1 MDFFGVAIAVVVL
14 LACTAVVLGLA
25 RVPLAASATI
35 AVLRGAAQ
43 LAVVSTLI
51 GFALTHDWVA
61 AIVLVVML
69 GTAVFTAAH
78 RLREFP
84 GALGAVA
91 VAIASGA
98 AVTLVVVFASGAFDF
113 SPRYLL
119 AFSGIVIGGAMTTA
133 STAGRQLWLGMVHRS
148 DEIEGWLAL
157 GATPRQAV
165 ADIAR
170 AAIAEA
176 LRPSIDQT
184 KTTGLVTLP
193 GAFVGAL
200 LAGASPLDAG
210 VFQVTVLAGLLAA
223 GSIASTLTAW
233 ALGAPKTLPAR

>member
-1 MDFFGVAIAVVVL
+1 MNLAGVAVAVVIL
-14 LACTAVVLGLA
+14 MACTIVVLRVA
-25 RVPLAASATI
+25 RVPLSASATI
-35 AVLRGAAQ
+35 AVLRGALQ

-51 GFALTHDWVA
+51 GVALTHDLA
-61 AIVLVVML
+61 AVLVLVVML

-78 RLREFP
+78 RLREFS
-84 GALGAVA
+84 GALWAVA
-91 VAIASGA
+91 LAIASGA
-98 AVTLVVVFASGAFDF
+98 AVTLVVVFATGAFDF

-157 GATPRQAV
+157 GATPRRAV
-165 ADIAR
+165 SDIGR
-170 AAIAEA
+170 AAVAEA

-200 LAGASPLDAG
+200 LAGASPVDAG

-223 GSIASTLTAW
+223 GSISSTLTVW
-233 ALGAPKTLPAR
+233 VLGAPKVLPAR